1 MGIPPSV
8 RIGVLGAARI
18 TPMAVIRPA
27 HVVEGVEVRA
37 VAARDPKRAEAFR
50 RKHKLDRAHEC
61 YEALINDPNVEAIY
75 NALPNGL
82 HAEWSI
88 RALEAGKHVL
98 CEKPLANNRT
108 EAKQMAQI
116 QKQTGLILM
125 EAFHYR
131 YHPLIERSLQILR
144 EGEIGDVQEIHT
156 AMCIP
161 LPDRENIRYS
171 YELGGGATMDTGC
184 YAIHKL
190 RTLADAEPVIV
201 SAKAKLF
208 SNMVDRSM
216 RAEVRFADGR
226 KGSLICSLW
235 GWPLIKIGFVVKG
248 SAGHLGVFNSTLPQF
263 YHRLTLKND
272 KGTRR
277 ERIESEDT
285 YTCQLR
291 AFLKAVQTGEMPI
304 TNSRDSIRN
313 MAVIDDVYRAAG
325 LPLRG
330 VLNSQPPN
338 LHAAKRSR

>member
-1 MGIPPSV
+1 
-8 RIGVLGAARI
+8 
-18 TPMAVIRPA
+18 
-27 HVVEGVEVRA
+27 
-37 VAARDPKRAEAFR
+37 
-50 RKHKLDRAHEC
+50 
-61 YEALINDPNVEAIY
+61 
-75 NALPNGL
+75 
-82 HAEWSI
+82 
-88 RALEAGKHVL
+88 
-98 CEKPLANNRT
+98 
-108 EAKQMAQI
+108 MAQI

-226 KGSLICSLW
+226 TGSLICSLW

-330 VLNSQPPN
+330 F
-338 LHAAKRSR
+338 